1 MVSIPLN
8 DNDIHSVGNEMLEGS
23 KIQSYE
29 KNLIL
34 RTSILS
40 DKDWTSLKFD
50 DGALLQFRLNCIVM
64 ISIEVVH
71 RQGI

>member
-29 KNLIL
+29 KKIN
-34 RTSILS
+34 
-40 DKDWTSLKFD
+40 
-50 DGALLQFRLNCIVM
+50 
-64 ISIEVVH
+64 IENINFV
-71 RQGI
+71 